1 MVAWW
6 VVALAILF
14 PLAQVPLV
22 LWIGRYFAL
31 DDDEDPVTTEARDLW
46 TEHEASPGRREERGA
61 FDPEEYDLPEV
72 PSSLGGGTRRP
83 AGDADGRTVG
93 VVCPDCGAENETDY
107 RFCGDCAA
115 ELG

>member
-6 VVALAILF
+6 VVAFAILF

-31 DDDEDPVTTEARDLW
+31 DEDEEPATPEVREFW
-46 TEHEASPGRREERGA
+46 TEQEASPSTGDRYEREDA
-61 FDPEEYDLPEV
+61 FDPEEYDLPENPGSLRE
-72 PSSLGGGTRRP
+72 PSTDDGPTSVTCPECGTEND
-83 AGDADGRTVG
+83 AG
-93 VVCPDCGAENETDY
+93 Y

-115 ELG
+115 SL